1 MANNYYDSGSVTTG
15 SYLAVTP
22 SDTDTLRA
30 DGLACRAI
38 NVAAD
43 GTVALVDKDGNTVS
57 LYLLAGFLHRVGAVQ
72 IMETG
77 TTATGIVAGF

>member
-1 MANNYYDSGSVTTG
+1 MANHYYDDGSVTTG
-15 SYLAVTP
+15 SYLEVTP

-38 NVAAD
+38 NVAED
-43 GTVALVDKDGNTVS
+43 GDVAIVDKDGNTVT
-57 LYLLAGFLHRVGAVQ
+57 LYLAAGFLHRVGAVQ
-72 IMETG
+72 VLDTG